1 MREYAQIHLRI
12 WDDDDFRN
20 LSVYAQR
27 LYLLLLSHP
36 TLSNAGVGDWR
47 PARLAVLAGDSTKAD
62 IVWAS
67 RELQTSRFVYVDEET
82 EEFLVRSFVR
92 NDTVLRS
99 RNMGTAVAKSIKMI
113 ASRNL
118 KTLVI
123 WELQRA
129 KHEET
134 IRKGLESKELQ
145 GYLNREIH
153 PDEYK
158 YAQLELNERLNG
170 DSIQTSPIIQSPNQL
185 SLYPSYNPQSYK
197 KIPELYE
204 EMTPYNKQLTTNNK
218 QEGVTEV
225 GNTTG
230 AHTYATPQPQKSQTQ
245 TSPWA
250 HAHAAP
256 RQTITEQPPDPT
268 PPSAHHG
275 YTPDHNPSHWCNED
289 NPRCEQHAHI
299 PPSQHVP
306 PCRQCANVKAWFKQ
320 QKNQLK
326 AQRRQQIDQC
336 DQCDTNGLITA
347 HRADGTPYAYRC
359 DHQTSPKTRP
369 EAPQE
374 LQNVQN
380 DQSHQTQH
388 PTPQNA
394 AHDKNQ
400 PAKPHTTAHTTNQ
413 TPPKQQPTNK
423 HTFENKTPHDN
434 PKESPSFNPSRAR
447 THLVVVSA

>member
-47 PARLAVLAGDSTKAD
+47 PARLAVLAGDSKKAD

-67 RELQTSRFVYVDEET
+67 RELQTSRFVYIDEET

-113 ASRNL
+113 ASRSL

-129 KHEET
+129 KYEEN

-158 YAQLELNERLNG
+158 YAQLELNDRLNG
-170 DSIQTSPIIQSPNQL
+170 DSIETSPIIQSPNQL

-204 EMTPYNKQLTTNNK
+204 EMTPYNKQLTTNNR

-225 GNTTG
+225 GNTT
-230 AHTYATPQPQKSQTQ
+230 
-245 TSPWA
+245 
-250 HAHAAP
+250 
-256 RQTITEQPPDPT
+256 
-268 PPSAHHG
+268 SAHHG
-275 YTPDHNPSHWCNED
+275 YTPDHNPSHWCDED

-299 PPSQHVP
+299 PSSQHVP

-347 HRADGTPYAYRC
+347 HRPDGTPYAYRC

-374 LQNVQN
+374 LQNAQN

-394 AHDKNQ
+394 AQDKNQ

-413 TPPKQQPTNK
+413 NSPKQQPTNK

-447 THLVVVSA
+447 THLAVVSA

>member
-47 PARLAVLAGDSTKAD
+47 PARLAVLAGDSKKAD

-67 RELQTSRFVYVDEET
+67 RELQTSRFVYIDEET

-113 ASRNL
+113 ASRSL

-129 KHEET
+129 KYEEN

-158 YAQLELNERLNG
+158 YAQLELNDRLNG
-170 DSIQTSPIIQSPNQL
+170 DSIETSPIIQSPNQL

-204 EMTPYNKQLTTNNK
+204 EMTPYNKQLTTNNR

-225 GNTTG
+225 GNTT
-230 AHTYATPQPQKSQTQ
+230 
-245 TSPWA
+245 
-250 HAHAAP
+250 
-256 RQTITEQPPDPT
+256 
-268 PPSAHHG
+268 SAHHG
-275 YTPDHNPSHWCNED
+275 YTPDHNPSHWCDED

-299 PPSQHVP
+299 PSSQHVP

-347 HRADGTPYAYRC
+347 HRPDGTPYAYRC

-374 LQNVQN
+374 LQNAQN
-380 DQSHQTQH
+380 DQSNQTQH

-394 AHDKNQ
+394 AQDKNQ

-413 TPPKQQPTNK
+413 NSPKQQPTNK

-447 THLVVVSA
+447 THLAVVSA

>member
-123 WELQRA
+123 RELQRA

-170 DSIQTSPIIQSPNQL
+170 NSIETSPIIQSPNQL

-245 TSPWA
+245 TSLWA

-256 RQTITEQPPDPT
+256 HRTATEQPPDPT

-275 YTPDHNPSHWCNED
+275 YAPDHNPSHWCDED
-289 NPRCEQHAHI
+289 NPRCEWHAHI
-299 PPSQHVP
+299 PPGQHVP
-306 PCRQCANVKAWFKQ
+306 PCHQCANVKAWFKQ

-336 DQCDTNGLITA
+336 NQCDTNGLITA

-374 LQNVQN
+374 LQNMKN
-380 DQSHQTQH
+380 DQPCKTQH
-388 PTPQNA
+388 PTPQNGTQ
-394 AHDKNQ
+394 DKTR
-400 PAKPHTTAHTTNQ
+400 PAKPHTTAHTTTQ
-413 TPPKQQPTNK
+413 TPPTQQPTNK
-423 HTFENKTPHDN
+423 QTFEKHNPTTTPQ
-434 PKESPSFNPSRAR
+434 ESPSFNPSRAR
-447 THLVVVSA
+447 THLAVVSA

>member
-47 PARLAVLAGDSTKAD
+47 PARLAVLAGDSKKAD

-67 RELQTSRFVYVDEET
+67 RELQTSRFVYIDEET

-113 ASRNL
+113 ASRSL

-129 KHEET
+129 KYEEN

-158 YAQLELNERLNG
+158 YAQLELNDRLNG
-170 DSIQTSPIIQSPNQL
+170 DSIETSPIIQSPNQL

-204 EMTPYNKQLTTNNK
+204 EMTPYNKQLTTNNR

-225 GNTTG
+225 GNTT
-230 AHTYATPQPQKSQTQ
+230 
-245 TSPWA
+245 
-250 HAHAAP
+250 
-256 RQTITEQPPDPT
+256 
-268 PPSAHHG
+268 SAHHG
-275 YTPDHNPSHWCNED
+275 YTPDHNPSHWCDED

-299 PPSQHVP
+299 PSSQHVP

-347 HRADGTPYAYRC
+347 HRPDGTPYAYRC

-374 LQNVQN
+374 LQNAQN
-380 DQSHQTQH
+380 DQSHTK
-388 PTPQNA
+388 PNI
-394 AHDKNQ
+394 Q
-400 PAKPHTTAHTTNQ
+400 PR
-413 TPPKQQPTNK
+413 
-423 HTFENKTPHDN
+423 KTPHRTKTN
-434 PKESPSFNPSRAR
+434 PPNHTPPPTRQTKTHQNNNPQTNTHSKTKHPTTTPKNRLRSTRHGRAR
-447 THLVVVSA
+447 I

>member
-47 PARLAVLAGDSTKAD
+47 PARLAVLAGDSKKAD

-67 RELQTSRFVYVDEET
+67 RELQTSRFVYIDEET

-113 ASRNL
+113 ASRSL

-129 KHEET
+129 KYEET

-158 YAQLELNERLNG
+158 YAQLELNDRLNG
-170 DSIQTSPIIQSPNQL
+170 DSIETSPIIQSPNQL

-204 EMTPYNKQLTTNNK
+204 EMTPYNKQLTTGK
-218 QEGVTEV
+218 RG
-225 GNTTG
+225 
-230 AHTYATPQPQKSQTQ
+230 
-245 TSPWA
+245 
-250 HAHAAP
+250 
-256 RQTITEQPPDPT
+256 
-268 PPSAHHG
+268 
-275 YTPDHNPSHWCNED
+275 
-289 NPRCEQHAHI
+289 
-299 PPSQHVP
+299 
-306 PCRQCANVKAWFKQ
+306 
-320 QKNQLK
+320 L
-326 AQRRQQIDQC
+326 RR
-336 DQCDTNGLITA
+336 
-347 HRADGTPYAYRC
+347 
-359 DHQTSPKTRP
+359 
-369 EAPQE
+369 
-374 LQNVQN
+374 
-380 DQSHQTQH
+380 
-388 PTPQNA
+388 
-394 AHDKNQ
+394 
-400 PAKPHTTAHTTNQ
+400 
-413 TPPKQQPTNK
+413 
-423 HTFENKTPHDN
+423 
-434 PKESPSFNPSRAR
+434 
-447 THLVVVSA
+447 